1 MIVVTLTKLPYSYRL
16 QSAIIQSRVSSPYD
30 PFCITRNRS
39 LYVMSTI
46 TPMRKR
52 MLSIDPVFTASY
64 NREEEW
70 RRCCATVMG
79 FEWVDRFDEEKTNA
93 DADEYHCRPSAV
105 AASPDARIQQVINLM
120 EEEDEEQV
128 QQSSHDGVDHWTEN
142 ALRIQS
148 DLTRM
153 AHWIQSKQHEYVGL
167 DMPDEEASLIQST
180 VTTFAATTAS
190 ELETLRKLIS
200 RGRNTSTVAGHR
212 NGIVQILLNQL
223 QEEITRPFGILQK
236 QRTRISVKLWQHPW
250 QCQLAL
256 TSSKAPSSS
265 LSSTSRVIKL
275 FDDDH
280 DDDQEGSARATKE
293 KRFIPRNPLPTRVG
307 GVDFLDKYENDPL
320 LDSPTPRRPDFL
332 ERLANTTKQHT
343 AGSTANDEIASA
355 HPMSR
360 PLPVV
365 PMPRIQATP
374 NPTPSLPFEE
384 QQQQQQDEL
393 QQEAALLQ
401 VSIVQ
406 SDLDSVQKMEQR
418 MVEITT
424 LIGQFSNLVS
434 EQQEEIYDIAHH
446 AQETK
451 KNMSKGQ
458 ENLVDATERTKR
470 SKHYLAWTIFGLS
483 LTLLFF
489 HTLRN

>member
-1 MIVVTLTKLPYSYRL
+1 
-16 QSAIIQSRVSSPYD
+16 
-30 PFCITRNRS
+30 
-39 LYVMSTI
+39 MST
-46 TPMRKR
+46 TTKKR
-52 MLSIDPVFTASY
+52 LLPIETVFTASY

-70 RRCCATVMG
+70 RRCCASVLG
-79 FEWVDRFDEEKTNA
+79 FEWVDRFEEEENDVAAT
-93 DADEYHCRPSAV
+93 AV

-120 EEEDEEQV
+120 IIDEDEDDEAK
-128 QQSSHDGVDHWTEN
+128 HGEELELDHWTEN

-148 DLTRM
+148 DLIRM
-153 AHWIQSKQHEYVGL
+153 ARWIQSKQHEYVGL

-190 ELETLRKLIS
+190 ELETLRKLIPA
-200 RGRNTSTVAGHR
+200 GGSTLAGHR

-223 QEEITRPFGILQK
+223 QEEITQPFGILQK

-256 TSSKAPSSS
+256 PSNKQSST
-265 LSSTSRVIKL
+265 TSRVIQL
-275 FDDDH
+275 FDDDDN
-280 DDDQEGSARATKE
+280 DDDEGEDESATATKE
-293 KRFIPRNPLPTRVG
+293 KRFFPRNPLPTLEL
-307 GVDFLDKYENDPL
+307 DFLEKYENDPL
-320 LDSPTPRRPDFL
+320 QEEGPPPRRPDFL
-332 ERLANTTKQHT
+332 DRLAHTKQSQT
-343 AGSTANDEIASA
+343 AVADDDDGDAFDNE
-355 HPMSR
+355 
-360 PLPVV
+360 PLPL
-365 PMPRIQATP
+365 PILPTPNIQSTP
-374 NPTPSLPFEE
+374 NPSPSLPYQEH
-384 QQQQQQDEL
+384 QQQQQDEL

-434 EQQEEIYDIAHH
+434 EQQEEILDIAEH

-451 KNMSKGQ
+451 KNMTKGQ

-483 LTLLFF
+483 LVLLFF

>member
-1 MIVVTLTKLPYSYRL
+1 
-16 QSAIIQSRVSSPYD
+16 
-30 PFCITRNRS
+30 
-39 LYVMSTI
+39 
-46 TPMRKR
+46 
-52 MLSIDPVFTASY
+52 
-64 NREEEW
+64 
-70 RRCCATVMG
+70 MG
-79 FEWVDRFDEEKTNA
+79 FEWVDRFDDDNINH
-93 DADEYHCRPSAV
+93 DNRNDDVGIIIPGAV

-120 EEEDEEQV
+120 EEDDDLEEEEGMTEKDNGESKYSNEV
-128 QQSSHDGVDHWTEN
+128 VDHWTEN

-148 DLTRM
+148 DLNRI
-153 AHWIQSKQHEYVGL
+153 ARWIQSKQHEYVGL

-190 ELETLRKLIS
+190 ELETLRKLIPV
-200 RGRNTSTVAGHR
+200 GGTVAGHR

-236 QRTRISVKLWQHPW
+236 QRTRISVKLWQNPW
-250 QCQLAL
+250 QCQLAAPPSAKA
-256 TSSKAPSSS
+256 SS
-265 LSSTSRVIKL
+265 SSTSRVIQL
-275 FDDDH
+275 FDDE
-280 DDDQEGSARATKE
+280 EGEDEPATATKE
-293 KRFIPRNPLPTRVG
+293 KRFLPRSPLPRPDL
-307 GVDFLDKYENDPL
+307 DFLDKYERDPL
-320 LDSPTPRRPDFL
+320 QEGPLPSRPDFL
-332 ERLANTTKQHT
+332 DRLAHVKQTQAAVDDDDDDDESASGT
-343 AGSTANDEIASA
+343 A
-355 HPMSR
+355 PK
-360 PLPVV
+360 PLPILP
-365 PMPRIQATP
+365 PMPKIQTTP
-374 NPTPSLPFEE
+374 NLTPVLPYQEE
-384 QQQQQQDEL
+384 QQQQQDEL

-434 EQQEEIYDIAHH
+434 EQQEEIFDIARH

-451 KNMSKGQ
+451 KNMTKGQ

-483 LTLLFF
+483 LMLLFF